1 MTTDKTSPDYTQ
13 RLILALRLK
22 DVPGDRIGEIVAEVE
37 SHVADTGEDPV
48 EAFGT
53 PRAYAASL
61 LEEHR
66 PDPWWV
72 TTLSIATSGVA
83 GWLLAQ
89 GTLTLLFGTEYWGQ
103 PGWVWLGLG
112 LVIGIPGGISVWR
125 RSSRVRDPRT
135 GADLVPFSPGAVL
148 VLHGTPILFAA
159 LAYLVIRIV
168 D

>member
-1 MTTDKTSPDYTQ
+1 MTTRDTSSEYTQ

-37 SHVADTGEDPV
+37 SHVTDTGEDPV

-61 LEEHR
+61 IDEHR

-72 TTLSIATSGVA
+72 TTLSIVTSAAA

-89 GTLTLLFGTEYWGQ
+89 GTLALLFGSDYAGQ

-112 LVIGIPGGISVWR
+112 LVVGIPGAISVWR

-135 GADLVPFSPGAVL
+135 GADLVPFSPGGVL
-148 VLHGTPILFAA
+148 VLHGFPVLFAL
-159 LAYLVIRIV
+159 LAYVMLRIIG
-168 D
+168 